1 MIVIMWEI
9 GTCRYE
15 FELILKIIE
24 EVSSKLN
31 HTLLHIAEHPVG
43 LETRISEVKSLL
55 QIEKPSEEVSFIG
68 IHGLGGIGKTTIARA
83 LYNSIAN
90 QFEVTSF
97 LTDIRES
104 STQRQGLVQL
114 QETLLYETVG
124 EKNIKL
130 GNVYKGIPIIKKR
143 LCCKKALLILD
154 DVDKLE
160 QIQAL
165 AGGRDWFG
173 SGSKIIITT
182 RDKQLLASHEVD
194 KTYEVKKL
202 NHEEAFEL
210 FTWNAFKRKATD
222 KGYLEIC
229 NNVVLYA
236 EGLPLALKVMGS
248 NLFGKTVE
256 EWKSALAKYEKIPN
270 KEVQNVLRVTY
281 DNLEENEK
289 EIFLD
294 IACFFKGETVEYVE
308 KTLQACGFFPKF
320 GISVLTDRSLVS
332 IDEYNRLRMHD
343 LIQDMGREVVR
354 EVSPLE
360 PGKRSRLWNHEDVIE
375 VLTENSV
382 RAIYMLFSLFCL
394 TWTLFG

>member
-1 MIVIMWEI
+1 M
-9 GTCRYE
+9 
-15 FELILKIIE
+15 
-24 EVSSKLN
+24 
-31 HTLLHIAEHPVG
+31 HIAECPVG

-55 QIEKPSEEVSFIG
+55 PNGPTKDICVIG

-83 LYNSIAN
+83 LYNSIAH

-104 STQRQGLVQL
+104 SNQPQGLVQL
-114 QETLLYETVG
+114 QEALLYDTVG
-124 EKNIKL
+124 DMNIKL

-143 LCCKKALLILD
+143 LCCKKVLLILD
-154 DVDKLE
+154 DVDRLE
-160 QIQAL
+160 QLQAL
-165 AGGRDWFG
+165 AGGHDWFG
-173 SGSKIIITT
+173 FGSVIIITT
-182 RDKQLLASHEVD
+182 RDKHLLAAHQVD

-210 FTWNAFKRKATD
+210 FTWNAFKRKAPD
-222 KGYLEIC
+222 EGYMEIS

-248 NLFGKTVE
+248 NLYGKTVE

-308 KTLQACGFFPKF
+308 KTLQACGFYPKI
-320 GISVLTDRSLVS
+320 GISVLLDRSLVS
-332 IDEYNRLRMHD
+332 IDEYKRLRMHD

-354 EVSPLE
+354 LDSPLE
-360 PGKRSRLWNHEDVIE
+360 PGMRSRLWYHEDVLE
-375 VLTENSV
+375 VLTENKV
-382 RAIYMLFSLFCL
+382 RAMHVYDIL
-394 TWTLFG
+394 TSVALTLRV

>member
-1 MIVIMWEI
+1 M
-9 GTCRYE
+9 
-15 FELILKIIE
+15 
-24 EVSSKLN
+24 
-31 HTLLHIAEHPVG
+31 HIAEHPVG

-55 QIEKPSEEVSFIG
+55 QIEKPGEEASFIG

-130 GNVYKGIPIIKKR
+130 GNVYKGIPILKKR
-143 LCCKKALLILD
+143 LCCKKVLLILD

-173 SGSKIIITT
+173 FGSKIIITT

-222 KGYLEIC
+222 KGYFEIC

-382 RAIYMLFSLFCL
+382 RATYMLFSLFCL
-394 TWTLFG
+394 TLALFG